1 MLYNFNDCNQ
11 YYNYKIIEKLYFD
24 ALNRN
29 NGNRVLTFE
38 VDITQIDLSILNEVL
53 NWIKSQENNIKLQ
66 FKVKERRNSVD
77 QIEEISKFL
86 NSNHILELNYT
97 FESLTLN
104 DSLMKSLRCL
114 TIYEYEDLNNFK
126 IFRSL

>member
-1 MLYNFNDCNQ
+1 M
-11 YYNYKIIEKLYFD
+11 IIEKLYFD
-24 ALNRN
+24 ALKRN

-66 FKVKERRNSVD
+66 FKVKERRNIVD